1 MAVCRAIKANG
12 EPCTLPA
19 NGPQGFCWAHDHPAN
34 REKKRRRMASRA
46 ARSKP
51 SRELTALKAQLQD
64 LTERV
69 LASDL
74 ETRRAAVA
82 NQLLN
87 TRLRAIE
94 LERKI
99 KETEELATRLEAL
112 DFVLGYTDELADEAD
127 IAAAAEVAWTDWPQ
141 WRDA

>member
-19 NGPQGFCWAHDHPAN
+19 NGPQGFCWAHDPAN

-64 LTERV
+64 LTKRV

-99 KETEELATRLEAL
+99 KETAELATRLEAL
-112 DFVLGYTDELADEAD
+112 DFVLGYTDDLADEAN
-127 IAAAAEVAWTDWPQ
+127 IAAAAEVARTDWPQ
-141 WRDA
+141 WRAA